1 MSNFFFI
8 PANLPSFTEI
18 SFYYNFIV
26 WQNPK
31 ETYSKEIYSLI
42 KHIYTLYVSRTFSQF
57 SFNCSI
63 SSFRSSISFC
73 AMSHFC
79 SVVSRREVLMLLVLD
94 LDRFLPT
101 PRPTSCC
108 DPDWATPL
116 DIPALGRPKVS
127 FGSFLLRYFSNIW
140 VSVCKTSFS
149 FLKQINYRYLLDWS
163 HFQV

>member
-1 MSNFFFI
+1 MNINSIWNLCLNFSPYQQNFLILTDLFFTTLARHI
-8 PANLPSFTEI
+8 FKRTLQKF
-18 SFYYNFIV
+18 
-26 WQNPK
+26 K
-31 ETYSKEIYSLI
+31 I
-42 KHIYTLYVSRTFSQF
+42 KQHTLYVSRTFSQF

-79 SVVSRREVLMLLVLD
+79 SVVSLREVLMLLVLD

-101 PRPTSCC
+101 PLPTSCC

-127 FGSFLLRYFSNIW
+127 FGSFLLRYFSNI
-140 VSVCKTSFS
+140 
-149 FLKQINYRYLLDWS
+149 
-163 HFQV
+163 